1 MRIGF
6 IGLGRMGGGMARS
19 LIKAG
24 HEVTV
29 WNRARD
35 KAEGLGREG
44 ARIAAGLSELAGCD
58 PVITM
63 VADDAATEALV
74 LGADGLVA
82 VMRPGSTHVAMSTI
96 SVALSERLSRA
107 HAQAKQGYVAA
118 PVFGRPES
126 AAAAKLFVVVAAPAR
141 EIEKCRPAFDA
152 IGQRT
157 FVVSESPADA
167 NLVKLSGNF
176 MIGSV
181 IEALGETVALMR
193 KAGID
198 PGRYLEIMTNTLFA
212 APVYKTYGDLIAAEK
227 YQPAGFKA
235 PLGLKDIGLVL
246 AAAGAQ
252 RVPMPVASLK
262 RDRLIGLIAQ
272 EGEDID
278 WSAIALI
285 AARNAGL

>member
-24 HEVTV
+24 HEVTA

-35 KAEGLGREG
+35 KAEELGREG
-44 ARIAAGLSELAGCD
+44 ARIAAGLSELAGSD
-58 PVITM
+58 LVITM

-74 LGADGLVA
+74 LGTDGLVA
-82 VMRPGSTHVAMSTI
+82 VMRPGSTHAAMSTI

-126 AAAAKLFVVVAAPAR
+126 AAAAKLFVVAAGPAQ

-157 FVVSESPADA
+157 FVVSENPADA
-167 NLVKLSGNF
+167 NLVKLGGNF

-252 RVPMPVASLK
+252 RVPMPVASLI

>member
-24 HEVTV
+24 HEVTA

-35 KAEGLGREG
+35 KAEELGREG
-44 ARIAAGLSELAGCD
+44 ARIAAGLSELAGSD
-58 PVITM
+58 LVITM

-82 VMRPGSTHVAMSTI
+82 VMRPGSTHAAMSTI

-126 AAAAKLFVVVAAPAR
+126 AAAAKLFVVAAGPAQ

-157 FVVSESPADA
+157 FVVSENPADA
-167 NLVKLSGNF
+167 NLVKLGGNF

-252 RVPMPVASLK
+252 RVPMPVASLI